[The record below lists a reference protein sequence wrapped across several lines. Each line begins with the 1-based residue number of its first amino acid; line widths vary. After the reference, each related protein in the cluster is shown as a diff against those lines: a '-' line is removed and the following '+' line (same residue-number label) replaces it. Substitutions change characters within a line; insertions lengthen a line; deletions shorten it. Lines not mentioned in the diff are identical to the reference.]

1 MLTTQA
7 QFDIINT
14 WKGGDNM
21 TKAERIKELRKNLD
35 LSQSAFGNKIGVNRD
50 VIANIEL
57 GRVPLKDLMAKTIC
71 NTFKVNPLWL
81 EEEKGEMFLAP
92 PDSVLDDLAVEFDL
106 SPTEK
111 NIVANYL
118 KMSPDDRRKVSD
130 LLHKL
135 LGE

>member
-1 MLTTQA
+1 MTT
-7 QFDIINT
+7 
-14 WKGGDNM
+14 
-21 TKAERIKELRKNLD
+21 AERIRVLRKELK
-35 LSQSAFGNKIGVNRD
+35 LSQPAFGEKIGVKRD

-57 GRVPLKDLMAKTIC
+57 ERAPVKELMLKMIC
-71 NTFKVNPLWL
+71 RTFNVNPLWL
-81 EEEKGEMFLAP
+81 EKGEGEMFLDV
-92 PDSVLDDLAVEFDL
+92 PDTILDDLAVEFDL

-118 KMSPDDRRKVSD
+118 RMPPEDRRKVSD

>member
-1 MLTTQA
+1 MTT
-7 QFDIINT
+7 
-14 WKGGDNM
+14 G
-21 TKAERIKELRKNLD
+21 ERIKALRKELK
-35 LSQSAFGNKIGVNRD
+35 LSQTVFGEKIGVKRD

-57 GRVPLKDLMAKTIC
+57 ERAPVKELMLKIIC
-71 NTFKVNPLWL
+71 RTFNVNPLWL
-81 EEEKGEMFLAP
+81 EKGEGEMFLDV
-92 PDSVLDDLAVEFDL
+92 PDTILDDLAVEFDL

-118 KMSPDDRRKVSD
+118 RMPPEDRRKVSD

>member
-1 MLTTQA
+1 MTT
-7 QFDIINT
+7 
-14 WKGGDNM
+14 
-21 TKAERIKELRKNLD
+21 AERIRVLRKELK
-35 LSQSAFGNKIGVNRD
+35 LSQPAFGEKIGVKRD

-57 GRVPLKDLMAKTIC
+57 ERAPVKELMQKMIC
-71 NTFKVNPLWL
+71 RTFNVNPLWL
-81 EEEKGEMFLAP
+81 EKGEGEMFLDV
-92 PDSVLDDLAVEFDL
+92 PDTILDDLAVEFDL

-118 KMSPDDRRKVSD
+118 RMPPEDRRKVSD

>member
-1 MLTTQA
+1 MLTTLIDC
-7 QFDIINT
+7 DILIFS
-14 WKGGDNM
+14 KGGDIM
-21 TKAERIKELRKNLD
+21 TTAERIRVLRKELK
-35 LSQSAFGNKIGVNRD
+35 LSQPAFGEKIGVKRD

-57 GRVPLKDLMAKTIC
+57 ERAPVKELMLKMIC
-71 NTFKVNPLWL
+71 RTFNVNPLWL
-81 EEEKGEMFLAP
+81 EKGEGEMFLDV
-92 PDSVLDDLAVEFDL
+92 PDTILDDLAVEFDL

-118 KMSPDDRRKVSD
+118 RMPPEDRRKVSD